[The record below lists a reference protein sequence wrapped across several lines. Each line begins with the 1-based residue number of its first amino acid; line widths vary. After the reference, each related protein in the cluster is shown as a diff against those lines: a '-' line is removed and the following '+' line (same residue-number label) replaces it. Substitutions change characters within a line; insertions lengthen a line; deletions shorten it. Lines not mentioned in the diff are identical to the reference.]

1 MGQVQQQKRQT
12 VLIVEDDA
20 YLRRL
25 TAARLETNNW
35 TLSSVKA
42 RKLRLQPVDG
52 DRQGLP

>member
-25 TAARLETNNW
+25 TAALLETNNW

>member
-25 TAARLETNNW
+25 TAALLETNNW
-35 TLSSVKA
+35 TLSSVKPRSRGWQLA
-42 RKLRLQPVDG
+42 VGNRKG
-52 DRQGLP
+52 